1 MMQNRF
7 TPDHP
12 SRLKRK
18 SPEIMT
24 MEEEV
29 LAFQELEKAVAD
41 LQTAKKSLKKSDLR
55 SQNKILKLEK
65 RVSSIKSRI
74 LKSNIRLVIH
84 IVKKYSYCARNLHD
98 DDLIQEGNIGLMK
111 AIDKYEW
118 NRGYKFS
125 TYAVW
130 WIRQAVYKAM
140 ANQEREIRIP
150 INTLGKALRVR
161 KLESEQFTI
170 TGEHMSQEDISDLF
184 NISNRRAYSIRQ
196 TMNMPMLSLNATLP
210 DSTLPSLAE
219 SIQSDIESPSE
230 IAEREGLLESIHI
243 AMGSLTPIEKEI
255 IQNRFALNGFK
266 ESTLQEI
273 ANTRG
278 VSRERIRQ
286 LEVQALQKMRR
297 FCKSRTSV
305 GSF

>member
-1 MMQNRF
+1 MQNRF
-7 TPDHP
+7 IPDHP

-29 LAFQELEKAVAD
+29 LAFQELEEAIAK
-41 LQTAKKSLKKSDLR
+41 LEEAKKSLKSKNQK
-55 SQNKILKLEK
+55 SQNKLIELGRK
-65 RVSSIKSRI
+65 VSSIKSKI
-74 LKSNIRLVIH
+74 LKSNLRLVIYV
-84 IVKKYSYCARNLHD
+84 IKKYSYCVRNLHD
-98 DDLIQEGNIGLMK
+98 DDLIQEGNIGLMR
-111 AIDKYEW
+111 AIDRYEW

-130 WIRQAVYKAM
+130 WIRQSVYKAI

-161 KLESEQFTI
+161 KTESEQFTT
-170 TGEHMSQEDISDLF
+170 TGERMSQEDISDLF
-184 NISNRRAYSIRQ
+184 NVSNKRAYFIRQ
-196 TMNMPMLSLNATLP
+196 TMNMPMLSLNATTP
-210 DSTLPSLAE
+210 DSTFPSFAE
-219 SIQSDIESPSE
+219 SIRSDVESPSD
-230 IAEREGLLESIHI
+230 IIEREGLLESIYA

-255 IQNRFALNGFK
+255 IQNRFALDGFK

-273 ANTRG
+273 ANIRG

-286 LEVQALQKMRR
+286 LEAQALQKIRR
-297 FCKSRTSV
+297 FCRL
-305 GSF
+305 

>member
-1 MMQNRF
+1 
-7 TPDHP
+7 
-12 SRLKRK
+12 
-18 SPEIMT
+18 
-24 MEEEV
+24 
-29 LAFQELEKAVAD
+29 
-41 LQTAKKSLKKSDLR
+41 
-55 SQNKILKLEK
+55 
-65 RVSSIKSRI
+65 
-74 LKSNIRLVIH
+74 LKSNLRLVIH

-130 WIRQAVYKAM
+130 WIRQSVYKAM

-161 KLESEQFTI
+161 KLESEQFTT

-196 TMNMPMLSLNATLP
+196 TMNMPMLSLSATVP
-210 DSTLPSLAE
+210 NSTLPSLAE
-219 SIQSDIESPSE
+219 SIRSDMESPSE
-230 IAEREGLLESIHI
+230 IAEREGLLESIYI

-255 IQNRFALNGFK
+255 IQNRFALDG
-266 ESTLQEI
+266 
-273 ANTRG
+273 
-278 VSRERIRQ
+278 
-286 LEVQALQKMRR
+286 
-297 FCKSRTSV
+297 C
-305 GSF
+305 

>member
-1 MMQNRF
+1 MTQKKL
-7 TPDHP
+7 TPDYP
-12 SRLKRK
+12 SHLKRK

-29 LAFQELEKAVAD
+29 LAFQELEAAVAD
-41 LQTAKKSLKKSDLR
+41 FEAAKKSLKGKNSG
-55 SQNKILKLEK
+55 SQSKLTESRK

-74 LKSNIRLVIH
+74 LKSNLRLVIH
-84 IVKKYSYCARNLHD
+84 IVKKYLYCARNLHE
-98 DDLIQEGNIGLMK
+98 DDLVQEGNIGLMK

-130 WIRQAVYKAM
+130 WIRQSIYKAM

-150 INTLGKALRVR
+150 INTLSKALRVR
-161 KLESEQFTI
+161 RIESEQLTT

-184 NISNRRAYSIRQ
+184 SISNKRARSIRQ
-196 TMNMPMLSLNATLP
+196 TMNMPMLSLSATIP

-219 SIQSDIESPSE
+219 SIQSDIESPFE
-230 IAEREGLLESIHI
+230 IIEREGLLESIHA

-255 IQNRFALNGFK
+255 IQNRFALDGFK
-266 ESTLQEI
+266 ELTLQEI

-286 LEVQALQKMRR
+286 LEVQALQKIRR
-297 FCKSRTSV
+297 SCKSWTPV